1 MESSGK
7 ITEAIAT
14 YHEAIEAAPEQALI
28 YTGLGLAHLRLEDLV
43 TARRY
48 LRQAVRL
55 DGDYYRSHAALGY
68 VYLRREAPAEAVAH
82 LEKAMELLPTA
93 NSAFLLAEGYENT
106 GRTQEALELYRAVRD
121 ADPGGKLGE
130 AAQRRIGR
138 LERR

>member
-1 MESSGK
+1 
-7 ITEAIAT
+7 
-14 YHEAIEAAPEQALI
+14 
-28 YTGLGLAHLRLEDLV
+28 
-43 TARRY
+43 
-48 LRQAVRL
+48 
-55 DGDYYRSHAALGY
+55 
-68 VYLRREAPAEAVAH
+68 
-82 LEKAMELLPTA
+82 MELLPTA